1 MSDRNKEELQ
11 SEKSENY
18 ETLMLKAQLCDEVVS

>member
-18 ETLMLKAQLCDEVVS
+18 KTLMLKAQLCEVVS